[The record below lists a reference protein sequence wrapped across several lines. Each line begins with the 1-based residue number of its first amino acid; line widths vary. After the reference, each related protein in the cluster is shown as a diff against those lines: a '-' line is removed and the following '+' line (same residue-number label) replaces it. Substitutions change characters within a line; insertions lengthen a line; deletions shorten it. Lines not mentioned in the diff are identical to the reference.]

1 MLNKEGKLT
10 ITISVDTTELDEA
23 IKKTKELL
31 ELQEKVNRPLQERL
45 ANKEVSKTM
54 LPGLTEEQNE
64 YLEEL
69 HIKAIDTAQS
79 FFEDYANTRKDEYSE
94 LAKAELAKA
103 RAYLILGN
111 FDSDARL

>member
-1 MLNKEGKLT
+1 MNKEAKLN

-23 IKKTKELL
+23 IKKMKELH
-31 ELQEKVNRPLQERL
+31 ELQEKVNIVPSM
-45 ANKEVSKTM
+45 NM

-111 FDSDARL
+111 FDPDARLWEM

>member
-1 MLNKEGKLT
+1 MINKENLVK
-10 ITISVDTTELDEA
+10 IIISVDITELDEA
-23 IKKTKELL
+23 IRKMQELH
-31 ELQEKVNRPLQERL
+31 ELQEKVNIVPSM
-45 ANKEVSKTM
+45 NM

-79 FFEDYANTRKDEYSE
+79 FFEDYANTKKDEYSE

>member
-1 MLNKEGKLT
+1 
-10 ITISVDTTELDEA
+10 
-23 IKKTKELL
+23 
-31 ELQEKVNRPLQERL
+31 
-45 ANKEVSKTM
+45 M

-64 YLEEL
+64 YLEAL

-103 RAYLILGN
+103 RAYFYLGN
-111 FDSDARL
+111 FEEATRDREM

>member
-1 MLNKEGKLT
+1 
-10 ITISVDTTELDEA
+10 
-23 IKKTKELL
+23 
-31 ELQEKVNRPLQERL
+31 
-45 ANKEVSKTM
+45 M

-79 FFEDYANTRKDEYSE
+79 FFEDYTNTRKDKYSE
-94 LAKAELAKA
+94 LAKDELAKA

-111 FDSDARL
+111 FDPDARFCEM

>member
-1 MLNKEGKLT
+1 MNKEIKVT
-10 ITISVDTTELDEA
+10 ITISVDKTELDEA
-23 IKKTKELL
+23 IKEMERLH
-31 ELQEKVNRPLQERL
+31 ELQGKVNIVPSM
-45 ANKEVSKTM
+45 NM
-54 LPGLTEEQNE
+54 LPGLTEEQIE

-111 FDSDARL
+111 FDPDARL

>member
-1 MLNKEGKLT
+1 MNKEAKLN

-23 IKKTKELL
+23 IKKMKELH
-31 ELQEKVNRPLQERL
+31 ELQEKVNRVPSM
-45 ANKEVSKTM
+45 NM

-79 FFEDYANTRKDEYSE
+79 FFEDYANTKKDEYSE